1 MASHDGKWDE
11 KSVSLDQLLAQVEF
25 GSYHPAFFA
34 IAELEERACDRRE
47 LDSADKT
54 RVVYALLDVVT
65 RPDVKGDFG
74 VQATAEQLKKDA
86 VRSLGNY
93 GREGRIAFPTLL
105 WFLRDSYPFAFPK
118 TNNAGAVKDAVAH
131 LVLGDEEIL
140 ATIVRMAEEDEAKL
154 GG

>member
-1 MASHDGKWDE
+1 MSWDE
-11 KSVSLDQLLAQVEF
+11 KSASLDQLLAQVEF
-25 GSYHPAFFA
+25 GSYHPADFA
-34 IAELEERACDRRE
+34 IAELERRACKRGE

-54 RVVYALLDVVT
+54 RIVYALLEVVT

-74 VQATAEQLKKDA
+74 VQSDAENLKQAA
-86 VRSLGNY
+86 VDSLGHF

-118 TNNAGAVKDAVAH
+118 NWNGAAVHRAVGY

-140 ATIVRMAEEDEAKL
+140 EVIVRMAEEDEAKL
-154 GG
+154 RD